1 MADKKINR
9 YKAFGIGLSF
19 VVALVLFIWGYN
31 FLKGNDIFGKETVY
45 YAQYNQ
51 INGLLNSNP
60 VVINGLRVGKVKSI
74 YFNPDMKGSIMV
86 VMTLDSDFPIP
97 ENSVARIF
105 SSDLMGSKAIDL
117 QLGDATA
124 YAKDG
129 DTLLSGVEA
138 GLMAEVNAQVQPIKK
153 KAEDLLASVDTLVVA
168 FQSIFNESARTNLK
182 ESFNDIRSTFAN
194 LESATGNIDNMVVN
208 EASRISS
215 ILIKLDSLT
224 LTLSQNRE
232 GISNI
237 VSNFEVISDSLAKS
251 DIPATFANINA
262 TLYEMQTLLHS
273 IQAGEGTL
281 GQLMVNDSLYHHL
294 NRSAADLDSLL
305 RDVKENPKRY
315 VKFSVF

>member
-19 VVALVLFIWGYN
+19 IVALVLFIWGYN
-31 FLKGNDIFGKETVY
+31 FLKGNDLFGKETEY
-45 YAQYNQ
+45 YAEYNQ

-60 VVINGLRVGKVKSI
+60 VLINGLRVGKVKSI
-74 YFNPDMKGSIMV
+74 YFKPDMSGRIMV
-86 VMTLDSDFPIP
+86 VLTLDSDFPIP
-97 ENSVARIF
+97 DNSVARIF

-117 QLGDATA
+117 QLGNSAT
-124 YAKDG
+124 YAQDG
-129 DTLLSGVEA
+129 DTLRSGVEA
-138 GLMAEVNAQVQPIKK
+138 GLMEEVNAQVQPIKQ
-153 KAEDLLASVDTLVVA
+153 KAEDLLGSIDTLVVA

-182 ESFNDIRSTFAN
+182 ESFNDLRSTFAN
-194 LESATGNIDNMVVN
+194 LESATGNIDNMVVS

-215 ILIKLDSLT
+215 ILIKLDSLALT
-224 LTLSQNRE
+224 LTENRE

-262 TLYEMQTLLHS
+262 TLNEMQLLLHS
-273 IQAGEGTL
+273 IQSGEGTL

>member
-1 MADKKINR
+1 MADRKINK

-19 VVALVLFIWGYN
+19 IVALVLFIWGYN

-60 VVINGLRVGKVKSI
+60 VMINGLRVGKVKSI
-74 YFNPDMKGSIMV
+74 YFNPDMSGRIMV
-86 VMTLDSDFPIP
+86 VITLNNDFPIP

-117 QLGDATA
+117 QLGDASS

-138 GLMAEVNAQVQPIKK
+138 GLMEEVNAQVQPIKK
-153 KAEDLLASVDTLVVA
+153 KAEDLLGSIDTLVVA

-262 TLYEMQTLLHS
+262 TLNEMQVLLHS
-273 IQAGEGTL
+273 IQAGEGTM

>member
-19 VVALVLFIWGYN
+19 IVALVLFIWGYN

-60 VVINGLRVGKVKSI
+60 VMINGLRVGKVKSI
-74 YFNPDMKGSIMV
+74 YFNPDMSGRIMV
-86 VMTLDSDFPIP
+86 VITLNNDFPIP

-117 QLGDATA
+117 QLGDASS

-138 GLMAEVNAQVQPIKK
+138 GLMEEVNAQVQPIKK
-153 KAEDLLASVDTLVVA
+153 KAEDLLGSIDTLVVA

-237 VSNFEVISDSLAKS
+237 VSNFEVISDSLSKS
-251 DIPATFANINA
+251 DIPGTFANINA
-262 TLYEMQTLLHS
+262 TLNEMQVLLHS

-281 GQLMVNDSLYHHL
+281 GQLMVNDSLYLHL